1 MTGHGIVHINYKL
14 VRVQQFEHTVLLT
27 WFDLLGK
34 LGGICSITFGGSII
48 SIIEIVYFF
57 TGRFGTELIQKFQQI
72 RKVKEFTERNM
83 KANGIVLVGP
93 YNQNKETK
101 PIFNSELPF
110 D

>member
-48 SIIEIVYFF
+48 SIIELVYFF
-57 TGRFGTELIQKFQQI
+57 TGRFGSELIQQI
-72 RKVKEFTERNM
+72 RKVKEFRERNM
-83 KANGIVLVGP
+83 KANGIVSVGP
-93 YNQNKETK
+93 YSQNKETK
-101 PIFNSELPF
+101 TIFNSELQF